1 MELLNTAF
9 EPCTAVFIAPSL
21 TAAVRPASTAAKSAL
36 DEAVCVVRVS
46 TTMSYETWLKRSV
59 REGQGRSWLRGS
71 LHCKGLGEGETHRNG
86 CDRETPA
93 VRSRVGLRFIRV
105 AEAAP
110 CSCLHNNN
118 VPDVGSRDAR
128 DGARY
133 SGRER
138 CLAGLGLR
146 VGQLDVPEGQRC
158 RDRDYRLRAGLRWV
172 TGRWGW
178 RSEVGGRRSEVGGW
192 RSEVVR
198 HKLGAWEV
206 ERLGPTRVYAG

>member
-1 MELLNTAF
+1 MRA
-9 EPCTAVFIAPSL
+9 
-21 TAAVRPASTAAKSAL
+21 RPT
-36 DEAVCVVRVS
+36 VTV
-46 TTMSYETWLKRSV
+46 
-59 REGQGRSWLRGS
+59 
-71 LHCKGLGEGETHRNG
+71 
-86 CDRETPA
+86 DRETPTA
-93 VRSRVGLRFIRV
+93 RSRIGVRFRFIRV

-110 CSCLHNNN
+110 RGRLHDNY
-118 VPDVGSRDAR
+118 VPNVGSRDAR

-146 VGQLDVPEGQRC
+146 VGQLDIPEGQRR
-158 RDRDYRLRAGLRWV
+158 RDRDHRLRAGLRWV
-172 TGRWGW
+172 T
-178 RSEVGGRRSEVGGW
+178 GW